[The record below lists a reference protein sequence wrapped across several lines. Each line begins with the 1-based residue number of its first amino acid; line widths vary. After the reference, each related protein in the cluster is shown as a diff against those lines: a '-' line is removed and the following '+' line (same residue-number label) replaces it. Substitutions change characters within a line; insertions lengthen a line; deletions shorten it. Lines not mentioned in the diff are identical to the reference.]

1 MALLKYKST
10 RETTNLARVARTI
23 LGPCTDVLR
32 DVLAKEVPQLT
43 LSQKVK
49 TYLARLPN
57 HKKCPITKH
66 QQNIIDSGD
75 YKDFDITLLV
85 FLLRNV
91 SQIPPHKKQWG
102 NEPHSGDRSVSA
114 NIERIRIIRNEH
126 YGHANE
132 IDLSDTA
139 FEKIWKSILK
149 IVKELESYIGTS
161 TKYQDALVDL
171 KTCHMDPDA
180 QNHDI
185 NCVLQQQQDE
195 ISILKSIKLYSL

>member
-132 IDLSDTA
+132 LIYLTQLL
-139 FEKIWKSILK
+139 KKYGKVYLKLLKNWKVI
-149 IVKELESYIGTS
+149 
-161 TKYQDALVDL
+161 
-171 KTCHMDPDA
+171 
-180 QNHDI
+180 
-185 NCVLQQQQDE
+185 
-195 ISILKSIKLYSL
+195 